1 MYLMF
6 TISYENKSNLL
17 KYIISCSAILLRY
30 SHVNLAN
37 QILFAFNDR
46 YYFITKL
53 ETIMQLCAKVD
64 FSPKRK
70 SKIKDNV

>member
-1 MYLMF
+1 MF
-6 TISYENKSNLL
+6 VYN
-17 KYIISCSAILLRY
+17 SAILLRY

-53 ETIMQLCAKVD
+53 ERIMQLCAKVN

-70 SKIKDNV
+70 AKIRDNV

>member
-1 MYLMF
+1 M
-6 TISYENKSNLL
+6 I
-17 KYIISCSAILLRY
+17 SAILLKY

-53 ETIMQLCAKVD
+53 ETIMQLCAKVN

-70 SKIKDNV
+70 AKIRDNV